1 MQGSG
6 AFFTFE
12 AALSKQRILVLGT
25 NYYPEPIG
33 IPRYTTE
40 MAEDMADN
48 GYRVTVVAA
57 APLYPTWKR
66 QPGYRYGWYS
76 REHRNGVT
84 IWRVPTYV
92 PRDLGFV
99 QRTIYELGFFFF
111 SLPVVIA
118 TLLAG
123 KDALVVTAPPLAIC
137 MQLLLPVGRARKAVI
152 VKDLQV
158 DIAENM
164 QIVRNRTALN
174 LLYWIERKVLNR
186 AQLITAVSRGMLHK
200 IAGKGLRRPKLSFF
214 PDWVDTA
221 RLDRVDAGA
230 VARMRRT
237 LNLPEGKIVVGYSGN
252 LARKQ
257 GIELLVEMAERFR
270 HRDDVQ
276 FLICGDGPAK
286 PGLTG
291 MVENLGLH
299 NVTLAPLQP
308 EADLPALLSAIDVH
322 VVTQRDE
329 VSDLVMP
336 GKMFNIMACGG
347 AQVIT
352 APDGSAIDQV
362 ITQSGAGV
370 RVRREDKDGLEAAI
384 LKLCDAAELRCEMGK
399 KGRGYILAHMTK
411 RDILDNFYA
420 DLFPGAAP

>member
-1 MQGSG
+1 ML
-6 AFFTFE
+6 E

-66 QPGYRYGWYS
+66 QPGYRYRWYS
-76 REHRNGVT
+76 RERRNGVT

-111 SLPVVIA
+111 SLPIVIA
-118 TLLAG
+118 TLVAG
-123 KDALVVTAPPLAIC
+123 KDALVVTAPPLAVC
-137 MQLLLPVGRARKAVI
+137 MQLLLPAGRTRKAVI

-164 QIVRNRTALN
+164 QIVRSRMALN
-174 LLYWIERKVLNR
+174 LLYWIERRVLNR
-186 AQLITAVSRGMLHK
+186 AQLITAVSRGMLQK
-200 IAGKGLRRPKLSFF
+200 IAGKGLRQPTLSFF

-221 RLDRVDAGA
+221 RLDRAETSA
-230 VARMRRT
+230 VTRMRRT

-270 HRDDVQ
+270 HRGDVQ

-286 PGLTG
+286 PGLAA
-291 MVENLGLH
+291 MVKNLGLS

-308 EADLPALLSAIDVH
+308 EPDLPALLSAIDVH

-362 ITQSGAGV
+362 IAQSGAGF

-384 LKLCDAAELRCEMGK
+384 LKLCDAAQLRGEMGQ
-399 KGRGYILAHMTK
+399 KGRDYILAHMTK
-411 RDILDNFYA
+411 RDILDKFYA

>member
-1 MQGSG
+1 M
-6 AFFTFE
+6 
-12 AALSKQRILVLGT
+12 SKQRILILGT

-40 MAEDMADN
+40 MAEDMADR

-66 QPGYRYGWYS
+66 QPGYRYRWYS
-76 REHRNGVT
+76 RERRNGVT
-84 IWRVPTYV
+84 VWRVPTYV
-92 PRDLGFV
+92 PGDLGFL
-99 QRTIYELGFFFF
+99 QRTIYEVGFFFF
-111 SLPVVIA
+111 SLPIVIA
-118 TLLAG
+118 ALLAG

-137 MQLLLPVGRARKAVI
+137 MQLLLPTGHARKAVI

-164 QIVRNRTALN
+164 QIVRNGTALK

-186 AQLITAVSRGMLHK
+186 AQLVTAVSRGMMQK
-200 IAGKGLRRPKLSFF
+200 IAAKRLARPKLSFF

-221 RLDRVDAGA
+221 RLDRTGAGA

-237 LNLPEGKIVVGYSGN
+237 LDLPEGKTVIGYSGN

-257 GIELLVEMAERFR
+257 GIELLVEMAERFK
-270 HRDDVQ
+270 HRGDLQ

-286 PGLTG
+286 PGLIA
-291 MVENLGLH
+291 MIKDLGLT
-299 NVTLAPLQP
+299 NVTVAPLQP
-308 EADLPALLSAIDVH
+308 EPDLAALLSAIDVH

-362 ITQSGAGV
+362 IAQSGAGI
-370 RVRREDKDGLEAAI
+370 RVRREDKNGLEAAI
-384 LKLCDAAELRCEMGK
+384 LKLCDDAQLRQEMGQ
-399 KGRGYILAHMTK
+399 KGRDYILAHMTK
-411 RDILDNFYA
+411 RDILDRFYA